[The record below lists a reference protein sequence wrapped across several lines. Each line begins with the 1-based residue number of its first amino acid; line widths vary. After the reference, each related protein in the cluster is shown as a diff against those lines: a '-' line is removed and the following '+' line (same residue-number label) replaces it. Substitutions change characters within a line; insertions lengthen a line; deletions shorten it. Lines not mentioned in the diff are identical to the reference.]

1 MKLLQWSYTQKHQI
15 KAIFDSF
22 PDMIIIFR
30 SVGNYYFVFT
40 TKGSVTITSPNRKDY
55 VEMEL
60 LINLELGKLTSYMN
74 RKNSVEVA
82 FMKSWVQKKELPTSI
97 SLEVFPYTN

>member
-1 MKLLQWSYTQKHQI
+1 MKLLQWSYAQKYQI

-40 TKGSVTITSPNRKDY
+40 TKGIVSTASPTRKDY

-60 LINLELGKLTSYMN
+60 LLNLELDKLS
-74 RKNSVEVA
+74 S
-82 FMKSWVQKKELPTSI
+82 SS
-97 SLEVFPYTN
+97 